1 MGPPAFRRHARK
13 VDVLAQPG
21 LGKEL
26 AGRRVLVVEDEL
38 LAALEV
44 EAALEAEGCAIVG
57 PVPTVGRAL
66 SLLDGPDA
74 PSLDAALL
82 DVNLRGEMVTP
93 VARLLADRGL
103 PFVLVTGYD
112 GLDLR
117 EPVLGRAPRVHKPFE
132 PPELVRTLATALSAA
147 TAATQAAGAASDAS
161 PSDASAAAPDAA
173 PIMSPAHSNA

>member
-1 MGPPAFRRHARK
+1 MTAMDPERLDLNLLRVFAALDAERHVTRAAARLGLTQSAVSNALRRLRAAF
-13 VDVLAQPG
+13 D
-21 LGKEL
+21 
-26 AGRRVLVVEDEL
+26 DEL
-38 LAALEV
+38 FQRTPAGMEPTALAREV

-66 SLLDGPDA
+66 SLLDGPEA

-112 GLDLR
+112 G
-117 EPVLGRAPRVHKPFE
+117 
-132 PPELVRTLATALSAA
+132 
-147 TAATQAAGAASDAS
+147 
-161 PSDASAAAPDAA
+161 
-173 PIMSPAHSNA
+173 

>member
-1 MGPPAFRRHARK
+1 VFRRHARK
-13 VDVLAQPG
+13 VDVFAERESG
-21 LGKEL
+21 TAL

-38 LAALEV
+38 LVALEV

-66 SLLDGPDA
+66 SLLDGPEA

-93 VARLLADRGL
+93 VARRLADRGL

-117 EPVLGRAPRVHKPFE
+117 EPVLGRAPRVPKPFE
-132 PPELVRTLATALSAA
+132 PPELVRTLAMTLSDA
-147 TAATQAAGAASDAS
+147 TAATQAAGTASDAS
-161 PSDASAAAPDAA
+161 PSDVSAAAPAAA
-173 PIMSPAHSNA
+173 PTISPSHSRP